1 MNLTYIPRSQLREA
15 LLAGHRLVP
24 GHEYRPGDW
33 AILMQEPEGERLPL
47 YVIDNV
53 SHWLAGKPVNYY
65 ASNKER
71 ENRNRAPARREV
83 EPA

>member
-33 AILMQEPEGERLPL
+33 ASSCRSRKASACLSTSSITCPIG
-47 YVIDNV
+47 
-53 SHWLAGKPVNYY
+53 SLA
-65 ASNKER
+65 SR
-71 ENRNRAPARREV
+71 
-83 EPA
+83 